1 MNKKKAIAAS
11 LLCAVV
17 VMLGGLA
24 ASAASIEH
32 IALEIKD
39 PASMVKWWTEN
50 LGFKVNVKSEPR
62 FIRSKYKR
70 HLARANTLQKK

>member
-24 ASAASIEH
+24 ASAASIGAAGFD
-32 IALEIKD
+32 IGNAIF
-39 PASMVKWWTEN
+39 SMHSIREFGGTYDVKYATD
-50 LGFKVNVKSEPR
+50 F
-62 FIRSKYKR
+62 F
-70 HLARANTLQKK
+70 RAYHR